1 MHLYKR
7 AVSRQRSRSPFH
19 MYIQDARG
27 HARQHGDYNSQ
38 TPGRLRASGVI
49 DERYP
54 ASCARLTWRRFQ
66 RCLTMDKVV
75 RLCFA
80 RAEQDRRLISTE
92 ISQRCS
98 RIWGSV
104 TREPHGGRTGPP
116 FRLGYGR
123 VCDRRAGGAPFHFG
137 RAEKLRHPDHTWTF
151 VKKEC
156 YDNRRLADLAN
167 RRLQRLGENDSGL
180 MVRMLDTAIED
191 PAHPSACR
199 EICRGPVR
207 SRDTTAAAAWYA
219 CGRCWME

>member
-1 MHLYKR
+1 MRSLDM
-7 AVSRQRSRSPFH
+7 ATVSKMLDDGQSRTI
-19 MYIQDARG
+19 MLCARG
-27 HARQHGDYNSQ
+27 ARPQAD
-38 TPGRLRASGVI
+38 
-49 DERYP
+49 
-54 ASCARLTWRRFQ
+54 
-66 RCLTMDKVV
+66 
-75 RLCFA
+75 
-80 RAEQDRRLISTE
+80 
-92 ISQRCS
+92 
-98 RIWGSV
+98 IWGSV